1 MKIAID
7 AYEANV
13 LQRVGSSQVAFN
25 LIKTIELVDK
35 KNEYVVFI
43 PENPLPDL
51 PKERAGFKYKKIG
64 PKRLWT
70 YIALPIALNSSK
82 FDLFFSPS
90 HYIPRFSKTK
100 KIATIFDLS
109 FLHFPEMFE
118 KGDFWKLKNWT
129 KFSALNS
136 DHIITISNFSKE
148 GIIKE
153 YRIDKSKITVAYP
166 GYDKEIFNQAAVSAA
181 KIDKV
186 KKKYKISGTYIIYIG
201 TIQPRKNLTRLIE
214 AFSRIILSDSEGS
227 INRSLQLVI
236 VGKSKGEGKEGWK
249 YKEVLEAPSKF
260 GIEDRVIFT
269 GFIPTED
276 LVQITAGAVVSVT
289 PSLWEG
295 FGIPV
300 IEAMA
305 LGIPAIVSNVS
316 SLPEVVGDA
325 GLLVDPYSVDQIE
338 QAIRTVVSDRNLREK
353 YSKAAIEQAKKFS
366 WEAMAETVLKTFEK
380 VGLVGI

>member
-7 AYEANV
+7 GYEANAQ
-13 LQRVGSSQVAFN
+13 QRLGSSQVAFN
-25 LIKTIELVDK
+25 LIKALEKIDK
-35 KNEYVVFI
+35 KNEYIVFI
-43 PENPLPDL
+43 PEKPLEDL
-51 PKERAGFKYKKIG
+51 PKERAGFNYKKLG

-70 YIALPIALNSSK
+70 YIALPLALKTSK
-82 FDLFFSPS
+82 FDLFFSPT

-129 KFSALNS
+129 KFSVQNS

-148 GIIKE
+148 DIIKE
-153 YRIDKSKITVAYP
+153 YGVDKSKITVAYP
-166 GYDKEIFNQAAVSAA
+166 GIDKEIFSPSTVSSAN
-181 KIDKV
+181 IDKV
-186 KKKYKISGTYIIYIG
+186 KKKYKIRGTYIIYIG
-201 TIQPRKNLTRLIE
+201 TIQPRKNLLRLFE
-214 AFSRIILSDSEGS
+214 AVSKVENLK
-227 INRSLQLVI
+227 LVI
-236 VGKSKGEGKEGWK
+236 AGKGKGKGKQGWK
-249 YKEVLEAPSKF
+249 YEEILEAPAKL
-260 GIEDRVIFT
+260 GIEDRIIFT

-276 LVQITAGAVVSVT
+276 LVCLTSGAAALLQ

-305 LGIPAIVSNVS
+305 CGTPAIVSNVS

-325 GLLVDPYSVDQIE
+325 GLLVDPYSTDQIE
-338 QAIRTVVSDRNLREK
+338 QAIRTIISDKKLRDR
-353 YSKAAIEQAKKFS
+353 YSKAAIQQAKKFS
-366 WEAMAETVLKTFEK
+366 WEKTAKIILRIFEK
-380 VGLVGI
+380 VV